1 MTDAVPGATRAAPD
15 QEALPMRRPAHVLTA
30 TALLLLTAPVA
41 AQGAP
46 ASDRAAASDAP
57 TGRVALVL
65 GGGAARGA
73 AHVGV
78 LRALTEAGVPIDLV
92 LGTSMGSLIGGLYAA
107 GFAVSELAE
116 VFDQVDPNAAAE
128 LLLPPRGGVLD
139 GRPLAMLLDALVEGR
154 RLDQTEIPFYP
165 VVIDLE
171 TGTPQPSPQAP
182 LADAIRAS
190 TAIPV
195 LFDPVEIDGRFYY
208 DGGLKQ
214 TIPASL
220 ARALGAEY
228 VIAVDVTR
236 TIPFAPANVQANFSR
251 IFLDIVE
258 GFNEAELELTD
269 VVIDPGLQNDTYMDF
284 ARSGDFVRAGEAAAR
299 AALPGILDDL
309 AARGIAL
316 RPPGDPNAGRP
327 INEGWRTRL
336 AEARRTVALR
346 PRPWNLTLDLG
357 FDPAERG
364 ARVTPADAPPGS
376 RLRFGV
382 DLRDGPL
389 GRASVGASY
398 AVSVTGGSD
407 ALALRAS
414 WRATYALEPFV
425 RADWAFAGGL
435 TGRVGL
441 RWRADPGWSGTL
453 ALRLPDPAVEASAA
467 WRGTGVWVDA
477 AAAYG
482 TATGWTRAHAEVRG
496 AAALAA
502 SGLEARGRLLLGA
515 ATPGVPAAERF
526 SVGPATGLRTL
537 PPDAFGAERIASAS
551 LEVALPLG
559 GPQAL
564 VDAALVTPSAWAF
577 VDGAWASGGDA
588 PPFAWGAGVGAGVA
602 GTLFGFVPFD
612 VGLDVGYGAPTGT
625 WRVALRA
632 GAAYPVAGRP

>member
-1 MTDAVPGATRAAPD
+1 
-15 QEALPMRRPAHVLTA
+15 MRRPHLALAA
-30 TALLLLTAPVA
+30 TALLLLTAPA
-41 AQGAP
+41 TAQDAP
-46 ASDRAAASDAP
+46 AALAP
-57 TGRVALVL
+57 HPDSGRVALVL

-107 GFAVSELAE
+107 GFAASELAA

-139 GRPLAMLLDALVEGR
+139 GRPLAILLDALVEGR
-154 RLDQTEIPFYP
+154 ALDATEIPFYP

-171 TGTPQPSPQAP
+171 TGEPQAAP
-182 LADAIRAS
+182 SASLADAIRAS

-214 TIPASL
+214 TISASL

-236 TIPFAPANVQANFSR
+236 TIPFAPGNVQANLSR

-258 GFNEAELELTD
+258 GFNEAELEATD
-269 VVIDPGLQNDTYMDF
+269 VVIDPGLRDDTYMDF

-299 AALPGILDDL
+299 AALPGILEDL
-309 AARGIAL
+309 ATRGIAL
-316 RPPGDPNAGRP
+316 RPPGDPNEGRA
-327 INEGWRTRL
+327 INDGWRERL
-336 AEARRTVALR
+336 AAARREVALR
-346 PRPWNLTLDLG
+346 PRPWNLGLDLG
-357 FDPAERG
+357 FDPTERG
-364 ARVTPADAPPGS
+364 ARVTPAVAPPGS

-407 ALALRAS
+407 AVVLRAA
-414 WRATYALEPFV
+414 WRATYGLEPFV
-425 RADWAFAGGL
+425 RADWELAGAL
-435 TGRVGL
+435 VGRLGV
-441 RWRADPGWSGTL
+441 RWRADPGWSGTVGL
-453 ALRLPDPAVEASAA
+453 RVPVPALEAAAA
-467 WRGTGVWVDA
+467 WRGEGVWFDA
-477 AAAYG
+477 AAAHG
-482 TATGWTRAHAEVRG
+482 LGAGWTRGHAEVRG
-496 AAALAA
+496 AAALAG
-502 SGLEARGRLLLGA
+502 SGLEARARLLVGI
-515 ATPGVPAAERF
+515 ATPGIPAAERF

-537 PPDAFGAERIASAS
+537 APDAFGAERLATASF
-551 LEVALPLG
+551 EVAVPLG
-559 GPQAL
+559 GAQAL
-564 VDAALVTPSAWAF
+564 IDAALVTPSAWGFAD
-577 VDGAWASGGDA
+577 VAWAGGGDA

-612 VGLDVGYGAPTGT
+612 VGVDAGYGAPTGT

-632 GAAYPVAGRP
+632 GAAYPVAWRR

>member
-1 MTDAVPGATRAAPD
+1 MHRPQLALAAT
-15 QEALPMRRPAHVLTA
+15 T
-30 TALLLLTAPVA
+30 LLLLAAPAA
-41 AQGAP
+41 AQETPAP
-46 ASDRAAASDAP
+46 ASAN
-57 TGRVALVL
+57 GRVALVL

-78 LRALTEAGVPIDLV
+78 LRALTDAGIPIDLV

-107 GFAVSELAE
+107 GFAVSELAA
-116 VFDQVDPNAAAE
+116 VFDQVDPNTAAE
-128 LLLPPRGGVLD
+128 LLLPPRGGILD
-139 GRPLAMLLDALVEGR
+139 GQPLAILLDALVEGR
-154 RLDQTEIPFYP
+154 SLDATEIPFYP

-171 TGTPQPSPQAP
+171 TGEPQAAP
-182 LADAIRAS
+182 PTSLADAIRAS

-195 LFDPVEIDGRFYY
+195 LFDPVEIDGRYYY

-214 TIPASL
+214 TIPTSL

-236 TIPFAPANVQANFSR
+236 TIPFEPSNVQANLSR

-258 GFNEAELELTD
+258 GFNEAELDETD
-269 VVIDPGLQNDTYMDF
+269 VIIDPGLQDETYMDF

-309 AARGIAL
+309 AASGIAL

-327 INEGWRTRL
+327 INEGWRERL
-336 AEARRTVALR
+336 AVARRTAALR
-346 PRPWNLTLDLG
+346 PRPWNLVLDLG

-364 ARVTPADAPPGS
+364 ARVTPAAAPPGS

-398 AVSVTGGSD
+398 AASVTGGSD
-407 ALALRAS
+407 AVALRAA

-425 RADWAFAGGL
+425 RADWELAGGV
-435 TGRVGL
+435 TSRIGL
-441 RWRADPGWSGTL
+441 RWRADPGWSGDL
-453 ALRLPDPAVEASAA
+453 ALRLPDPAIETTAA
-467 WRGTGVWVDA
+467 WRGEGVWLDA
-477 AAAYG
+477 AVAHGFGA
-482 TATGWTRAHAEVRG
+482 GWTRAHAEVRG
-496 AAALAA
+496 AVAAA
-502 SGLEARGRLLLGA
+502 GLEARARLLVGA
-515 ATPGVPAAERF
+515 ATGGLPTAERF

-537 PPDAFGAERIASAS
+537 PPDAFGAERLASAS
-551 LEVALPLG
+551 LELALPIAG
-559 GPQAL
+559 AQA
-564 VDAALVTPSAWAF
+564 VIDAALVTPSAWAF
-577 VDGAWASGGDA
+577 VDAAWADGGDA
-588 PPFAWGAGVGAGVA
+588 PPFAWGAGLGAGVA

-612 VGLDVGYGAPTGT
+612 VGLDAGYGAPTGT

-632 GAAYPVAGRP
+632 GAAYPTAWRP